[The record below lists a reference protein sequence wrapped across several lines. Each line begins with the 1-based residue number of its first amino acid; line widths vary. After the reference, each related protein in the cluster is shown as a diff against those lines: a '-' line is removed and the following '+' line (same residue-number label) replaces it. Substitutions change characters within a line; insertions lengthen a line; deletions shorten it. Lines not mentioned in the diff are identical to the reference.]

1 MKLYELA
8 ANYVELMNMAD
19 EMDSEAI
26 VDTLEAIRD
35 EIELKAENIAKL
47 IRNLE
52 ADARAIREEEK
63 RLNEKRTAIENKV
76 KRLKAYLFKQLEHA
90 GIQRIKRPTIT
101 VYIQDNPP
109 SVDVVDISV
118 IPEEFLKHKVE
129 VDKKSILERIKSGEQ
144 IPGVELK
151 REKGVRIR

>member
-8 ANYVELMNMAD
+8 ANYAELLNMAE
-19 EMDSEAI
+19 EMDSDAL

-52 ADARAIREEEK
+52 ADAKAIREEEK

-76 KRLKAYLFKQLEHA
+76 KRLKSYLVEQLEHA
-90 GIQRIKRPTIT
+90 GIQKIKRPTIT

-109 SVDVVDISV
+109 SVNVVDMSV
-118 IPEEFLKHKVE
+118 IPAEFLRQKVE
-129 VDKKSILERIKSGEQ
+129 VDKKASWSGSKAANKFRALNSSKKKE
-144 IPGVELK
+144 
-151 REKGVRIR
+151 

>member
-8 ANYVELMNMAD
+8 ANYAELLNMAE
-19 EMDSEAI
+19 EMESEAL

-52 ADARAIREEEK
+52 ADAKAIREEEK

-76 KRLKAYLFKQLEHA
+76 KRLKSYLVEQLEHA
-90 GIQRIKRPTIT
+90 GIQKIKRPTIT

-109 SVDVVDISV
+109 SVNVVDMSV
-118 IPEEFLKHKVE
+118 IPAEFLKQKVE

-151 REKGVRIR
+151 QEKGVRIR

>member
-8 ANYVELMNMAD
+8 ANYAELLNMAE
-19 EMDSEAI
+19 EMDSEAL

-52 ADARAIREEEK
+52 ADAKAIREEEK

-76 KRLKAYLFKQLEHA
+76 KRLKSYLVEQLEHA
-90 GIQRIKRPTIT
+90 GIQKIKRPTIT

-109 SVDVVDISV
+109 SVNVVDMSV
-118 IPEEFLKHKVE
+118 IPAEFLKQKVE
-129 VDKKSILERIKSGEQ
+129 VDKKGILERIKNGEQ